1 MPTAYC
7 LLPNPYLRIFSL
19 FPGILLLKKEGKSA
33 MKEETCILCRRP
45 AALGLHIMGCLIC
58 FSCEKRLVRG
68 TVPPLRRRRL
78 MKLYRPA
85 G

>member
-1 MPTAYC
+1 MKTQ
-7 LLPNPYLRIFSL
+7 RILSL
-19 FPGILLLKKEGKSA
+19 FLGILLLKKEGKSA

-58 FSCEKRLVRG
+58 FSCEKKLVHSSIS
-68 TVPPLRRRRL
+68 PLRRRRL
-78 MKLYRPA
+78 LKLYRPA

>member
-1 MPTAYC
+1 
-7 LLPNPYLRIFSL
+7 
-19 FPGILLLKKEGKSA
+19 
-33 MKEETCILCRRP
+33 MKEEICILCHRP

-58 FSCEKRLVRG
+58 FSCEKKLVHSA
-68 TVPPLRRRRL
+68 VPPLRRGRL